1 MLPPGTYDGKVA
13 FVTGGGT
20 GLGKGMATKFA
31 ELGASVVIS
40 SRKLEN
46 LEKAAEEIVQQVP
59 NGKLYF
65 FYFRSDRHT
74 STTKVSAS

>member
-59 NGKLYF
+59 NCKLNSKNLPD
-65 FYFRSDRHT
+65 FRITGNFDLR
-74 STTKVSAS
+74 